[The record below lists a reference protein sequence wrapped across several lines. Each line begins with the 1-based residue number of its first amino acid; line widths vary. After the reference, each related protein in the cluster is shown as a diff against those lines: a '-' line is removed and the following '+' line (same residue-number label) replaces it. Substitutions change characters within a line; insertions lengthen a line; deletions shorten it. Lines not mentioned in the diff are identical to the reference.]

1 MSKDPKANEM
11 NNAEPVEEPR
21 DEKES
26 ADVKID
32 DSGAKDEVPEHKV
45 ELTVV
50 DGGASRNSPEPATE
64 VKAARFS
71 PLPAGGASGEHSGM
85 EMLLDVKLDLSVELG
100 RTVIPV
106 RGVLQ
111 LGPGAVVELEKP
123 AGEPVEI
130 YVNGKLIAKGEV
142 VVVDENFGVRV
153 TEIVSRAA

>member
-1 MSKDPKANEM
+1 MSEDLKANQM
-11 NNAEPVEEPR
+11 NAEPVEEPR
-21 DEKES
+21 DEKENMEAQTNDS
-26 ADVKID
+26 ATQEEE
-32 DSGAKDEVPEHKV
+32 SEHKV
-45 ELTVV
+45 DLTIV
-50 DGGASRNSPEPATE
+50 DGGGSKSSPEGATE
-64 VKAARFS
+64 VKTARFG
-71 PLPAGGASGEHSGM
+71 PLPAGGASDEHSGM

-100 RTVIPV
+100 RTIIPV